1 MSTFTAAVF
10 HVTSPHAPHHTVN
23 LGNFAGKIFARES
36 RGNFDCA
43 KLTSLMISSVPIRY
57 EKRSANITV
66 HGEDTVTDV
75 IIAGC
80 NALGVPFDANMGLE
94 TRTTGQWRFV
104 RTQQHVKDIK
114 WTRAGFLIWR
124 SKFPLQVKIHNVMVY
139 EGSWD
144 AQARNIQAGTQYTVE
159 KALRIGGVKCDS
171 QNIFTDDKRAVTMTS
186 PISDFTA
193 ILLKPDM
200 RVISPSAQD
209 TLTQLS
215 VVYNGKEEHLAVS
228 SRYSVVDLPFMLGVD
243 EPADKVCVCRK
254 VRIVNDYVSVA
265 LYAGEEIEIQSLS
278 NYL

>member
-1 MSTFTAAVF
+1 
-10 HVTSPHAPHHTVN
+10 
-23 LGNFAGKIFARES
+23 
-36 RGNFDCA
+36 
-43 KLTSLMISSVPIRY
+43 MISSVPIRY

-104 RTQQHVKDIK
+104 RTQQRVKDIK

-144 AQARNIQAGTQYTVE
+144 AQARNIQAGTEYTVE

-186 PISDFTA
+186 PISDFNA